1 MANTYLT
8 RTFVSG
14 GSGTTWTFSA
24 WVKRSTL
31 GGEQPIFSRYQSSS
45 YQTFFGFAG
54 SNQLV
59 FKQVNA
65 GSTTGNLTTNR
76 LFRDTTAWYHIV
88 VVWDT
93 TNSTAGNRMRLYING
108 VEETSFATDT
118 NPSSGLASTWGNA
131 NPMEIARSQSAYF
144 NGLMSHINFCDG
156 TALAPTVFGETDA
169 TTGEWKIKTSPS
181 FTLGTTGFTILKD
194 GNTITDQSTNS
205 NNWTLGGG
213 TLTKTEDC
221 PSDVFATM
229 NPLESRSA
237 SGNTYPTGFH
247 NGNTVTNFND
257 AGDGWTKGTIATLAP
272 SAGKYYW
279 ELKVVLIGGDV
290 RLGVVQGNYSGTTYG
305 GNSTWNAYS
314 YTEDGQKGQNGG
326 GSASYGN
333 SFTTGDYISFALDC
347 GTGTIWCAKNGTWQ
361 NSATTSEISAGTTTN
376 SMYTGI
382 NMDNGLAPH
391 NVMYDGTPVNISLA
405 YNFGNGSF
413 VTTQL
418 TGTTYSPTVGNTGAV
433 FKYAVPTGYT
443 ALSTKGL
450 NL

>member
-8 RTFVSG
+8 LTKST
-14 GSGTTWTFSA
+14 GSMIAWTWSA
-24 WVKRSTL
+24 WVKRGVLST
-31 GGEQPIFSRYQSSS
+31 EQNLFTAYNASTDYTEVRFDTSDRLNFQNKVAGS
-45 YQTFFGFAG
+45 FAG
-54 SNQLV
+54 ELQTRRV
-59 FKQVNA
+59 
-65 GSTTGNLTTNR
+65 
-76 LFRDTTAWYHIV
+76 FRDTASWYNIV
-88 VVWDT
+88 IVWDT
-93 TNSTAGNRMRLYING
+93 GNATGADRIRMYVNG
-108 VEETSFATDT
+108 VRETDFIGTDVPTLNKASNIGEASIPTHIGSFATNSKFFDGSMSDVCFIDGQALT
-118 NPSSGLASTWGNA
+118 ASS
-131 NPMEIARSQSAYF
+131 
-144 NGLMSHINFCDG
+144 
-156 TALAPTVFGETDA
+156 FGETD
-169 TTGEWKIKTSPS
+169 TDTGEWTIKDASGLT
-181 FTLGTTGFTILKD
+181 FGTNGYMILRD
-194 GNTITDQSTNS
+194 GNTITDQSSNS
-205 NNWTLGGG
+205 NNFTLGGG
-213 TLTKTEDC
+213 TLTATEDC

-237 SGNTYPTGFH
+237 SGTTYPTGFH

-405 YNFGNGSF
+405 YNFGNGYF
-413 VTTQL
+413 
-418 TGTTYSPTVGNTGAV
+418 GTTAV
-433 FKYAVPTGYT
+433 SSAGTNASGIGIFEYNVPAGYT

>member
-88 VVWDT
+88 AVWNT
-93 TNSTAGNRMRLYING
+93 TNGTAGDRMKLYVNG

-205 NNWTLGGG
+205 NNWTLGAG
-213 TLTKTEDC
+213 TLTKTEDN
-221 PSDVFATM
+221 PSNVFATW
-229 NPLESRSA
+229 NVLDSHYFWGAAESSWC
-237 SGNTYPTGFH
+237 T
-247 NGNTVTNFND
+247 NGNTKARSGNSQYSSCS
-257 AGDGWTKGTIATLAP
+257 ATLGA
-272 SAGKYYW
+272 SSGKYYW
-279 ELKVVLIGGDV
+279 EIKASAASNSEKYYQIGIKSKQDV
-290 RLGVVQGNYSGTTYG
+290 NTSTGLGYNSGYYDYAYKGHDGSYVTNGSVTTYG
-305 GNSTWNAYS
+305 NTY
-314 YTEDGQKGQNGG
+314 QV
-326 GSASYGN
+326 
-333 SFTTGDYISFALDC
+333 GDIVGVAMNLDNNKLYFS
-347 GTGTIWCAKNGTWQ
+347 KNGTWQ
-361 NSATTSEISAGTTTN
+361 NSGVPTSGSTGTGAISITDPASTPFGFYLPAWSWQDGSSYGT
-376 SMYTGI
+376 I
-382 NMDNGLAPH
+382 EA
-391 NVMYDGTPVNISLA
+391 
-405 YNFGNGSF
+405 NFGNGKF
-413 VTTQL
+413 
-418 TGTTYSPTVGNTGAV
+418 GTSAVSSAGSNASGNGIFEYDCPA
-433 FKYAVPTGYT
+433 GYT

-450 NL
+450 NT